1 MDIAVKITLVA
12 SIVMVGYNL
21 HQLVT
26 SYEAICEKVK
36 EFKMIA
42 QQNDSDEGSVRRSN
56 FLLTGVL
63 SLLFIALI
71 YLSGLAYWIVGLVFV
86 KMCVSILLSHM
97 EISQIFKEDA
107 IRPKFFK
114 LTKVDAAV
122 NVLVGLGVA
131 VVAVS

>member
-21 HQLVT
+21 HQLLT
-26 SYEAICEKVK
+26 SYEAFCETVT
-36 EFKMIA
+36 EFKTLA
-42 QQNDSDEGSVRRSN
+42 LQNESDEGAVRRSN

-63 SLLFIALI
+63 SLLFVTLV
-71 YLSGLAYWIVGLVFV
+71 YLSDFAYWIVAGVLA
-86 KMCVSILLSHM
+86 KMAVSMLLSHF
-97 EISQIFKEDA
+97 EISQIFREDS

-131 VVAVS
+131 VIAVS

>member
-21 HQLVT
+21 HQLLT

-36 EFKMIA
+36 EFKTLA
-42 QQNDSDEGSVRRSN
+42 LQNESDEGAVRRSN

-63 SLLFIALI
+63 SLLFVTLV
-71 YLSGLAYWIVGLVFV
+71 YLSDFAYWIVAGVLA
-86 KMCVSILLSHM
+86 KMAVSMLLSHF
-97 EISQIFKEDA
+97 EISQIFREDS

-122 NVLVGLGVA
+122 NILVGLGVA
-131 VVAVS
+131 VIAVS

>member
-107 IRPKFFK
+107 IRPNFFK

>member
-36 EFKMIA
+36 EFKMLA
-42 QQNDSDEGSVRRSN
+42 QQNDSDEGAVRRSN
-56 FLLTGVL
+56 FLFAQDAGGGSMLGGIRTPL
-63 SLLFIALI
+63 
-71 YLSGLAYWIVGLVFV
+71 IVGAVLA
-86 KMCVSILLSHM
+86 KMAVSILLSHL
-97 EISQIFKEDA
+97 EISQIFREDA
-107 IRPKFFK
+107 IRPSFFK

-131 VVAVS
+131 VIAVS